1 MIVSYNHCYFFCDVW
16 FIHLFIIWM
25 KLAFYKGT
33 VFENFVSNVGMRY
46 HSCQRVLLKRKRLP
60 INEFNLKPQD
70 FVITQLRHS
79 LSMNILS
86 YRCLEFS
93 WMDIIIFWSNQ
104 QWNIPKHYR
113 FYGLLLWLFKEWKL
127 QLIMHLSLLLLYFYS
142 ALIISGYWY
151 VHYFL
156 KIFYLELWC
165 LVKLVRRLWMVMSK
179 NKLWDHLFTILVDVR
194 LFLLEKRIEL

>member
-1 MIVSYNHCYFFCDVW
+1 
-16 FIHLFIIWM
+16 M

-33 VFENFVSNVGMRY
+33 VFKNFVSNVGMRY

-79 LSMNILS
+79 LSMSILS
-86 YRCLEFS
+86 YWCLEFS
-93 WMDIIIFWSNQ
+93 WMDIIIFDRINNGIGVYIKILSAPNVTFQGMKFAINQ
-104 QWNIPKHYR
+104 NS
-113 FYGLLLWLFKEWKL
+113 
-127 QLIMHLSLLLLYFYS
+127 SLLLLYVCS
-142 ALIISGYWY
+142 AIIISGYWY